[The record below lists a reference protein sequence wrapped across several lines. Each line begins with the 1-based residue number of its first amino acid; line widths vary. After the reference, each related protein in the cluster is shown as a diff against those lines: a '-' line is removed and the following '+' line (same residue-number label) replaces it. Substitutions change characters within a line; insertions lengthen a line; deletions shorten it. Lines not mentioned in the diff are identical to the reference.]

1 MQFFRSAILHSVH
14 FGNQYSRRALSARAL
29 YWTRAQVPKMLEIKL
44 TAEEDELCTL
54 LDQCTR
60 HMKETEGI
68 ETSCRI
74 AGGWVRD
81 KVRPGDPSS
90 LPSTDNGCSSTVQL
104 LGSQCNDIDIA
115 LENMMGV
122 PFAERFVEYCRTVKD
137 MTVKSVAKIESNP
150 DQSKHLETAR
160 TTVLGIELDFVNLR
174 SEEYA
179 ENSRIP
185 TQVAFGTP
193 LQDAL
198 RRDIT
203 INALFYN
210 VHSREVED
218 HTGKGLDD
226 LRNGVVRTPLPPR
239 ETFKDDPL
247 RVLRCVR
254 FASRFGFTMVS
265 ELEEAARDAEIQEA
279 LQVKI
284 SRERVG
290 EELDKM
296 MGGRN
301 PLLAIDLINKL
312 SLYRAVFS
320 IPEGAGVKLSGSPS
334 SSQDALK
341 AGVILHALSN
351 QASSSTT
358 TLSSLPVPSLPPVH
372 ALLLSELSMPTN
384 ASRRLY
390 LASALAPYRHITYT
404 TKAKVRPA
412 AEAVI
417 RDGLKLG
424 AQYHYLD
431 GVPTLY
437 LATELLQRGIAEYE
451 AGKMDK
457 PERAWIGVLLRDK
470 LVHNPATGSMWAT
483 SLLFSLVEELVELW
497 DTNANTY
504 NVEAASKRIEVYN
517 KFVARIEELELP
529 AAVDAKPILD
539 GREVVK
545 TLGAASPG
553 PWTGQ
558 VLGRVVEW
566 QLEHPQGTKEECEAW
581 LRAEQAAGNINTS
594 VAKRVQD
601 GNADA
606 KAKKAKR

>member
-1 MQFFRSAILHSVH
+1 M
-14 FGNQYSRRALSARAL
+14 Y
-29 YWTRAQVPKMLEIKL
+29 EIRL
-44 TAEEDELCTL
+44 TKEEDELCTL

-60 HMKETEGI
+60 HIKEAEGI

-81 KVRPGDPSS
+81 K
-90 LPSTDNGCSSTVQL
+90 L
-104 LGSQCNDIDIA
+104 LGSRCNDIDIA

-122 PFAERFVEYCRTVKD
+122 PFAERFVDYCRTVKD
-137 MTVKSVAKIESNP
+137 IAVKNVAKIESNP

-160 TTVLGIELDFVNLR
+160 TTLLGIELDFVNLR

-185 TQVAFGTP
+185 TQVTFGTP
-193 LQDAL
+193 LQDAM

-226 LRNGVVRTPLPPR
+226 LRDGVVRTPLPPR

-247 RVLRCVR
+247 RVLRCIR
-254 FASRFGFTMVS
+254 FASRFGFTMVP
-265 ELEEAARDAEIQEA
+265 ELQEAAKDPEIQEA
-279 LQVKI
+279 LRVKI

-301 PLLAIDLINKL
+301 PLLSIDFMNKL
-312 SLYRAVFS
+312 SLYPAVFS
-320 IPEGAGVKLSGSPS
+320 IPEGTGVKLSGSLS
-334 SSQDALK
+334 SSQDALN
-341 AGVILHALSN
+341 AAVILHALSN
-351 QASSSTT
+351 PTNDIST
-358 TLSSLPVPSLPPVH
+358 TLSGSPVPSLPPVH
-372 ALLLSELSMPTN
+372 RLLLSELSMPTN

-390 LASALAPYRHITYT
+390 LASALTPYRHLTYMS
-404 TKAKVRPA
+404 KAKVRPA

-431 GVPTLY
+431 GVPTLF
-437 LATELLQRGIAEYE
+437 LAAELLQRGIAEYE
-451 AGKMDK
+451 AGNIDK

-470 LVHNPATGSMWAT
+470 LVHNPATGSTWAT
-483 SLLFSLVEELVELW
+483 SLLFSLVQELVALW
-497 DTNANTY
+497 SNDGSTFD
-504 NVEAASKRIEVYN
+504 VDAASKRIAAYN
-517 KFVARIEELELP
+517 QFATRIEELALP
-529 AAVDAKPILD
+529 AAVDARPILD

-545 TLGAASPG
+545 ILGAASPG

-594 VAKRVQD
+594 VAKRGQD
-601 GNADA
+601 GDTDA

>member
-1 MQFFRSAILHSVH
+1 M
-14 FGNQYSRRALSARAL
+14 
-29 YWTRAQVPKMLEIKL
+29 EIKL
-44 TAEEDELCTL
+44 TEQEDELCAL

-60 HMKETEGI
+60 HLKENEGI

-81 KVRPGDPSS
+81 K
-90 LPSTDNGCSSTVQL
+90 L

-122 PFAERFVEYCRTVKD
+122 PFAERFVDYCRAVKD
-137 MTVKSVAKIESNP
+137 LAVKNVAKIESNP

-179 ENSRIP
+179 EDSRIP
-185 TQVAFGTP
+185 TQVTFGTP
-193 LQDAL
+193 LQDAI

-226 LRNGVVRTPLPPR
+226 LRNGVVRTPLAPR
-239 ETFKDDPL
+239 ETFMDDPL
-247 RVLRCVR
+247 RVLRCIR
-254 FASRFGFTMVS
+254 FSSRFGFTMVP
-265 ELEEAARDAEIQEA
+265 ELQEAAKDPAIQEA
-279 LQVKI
+279 LRVKI

-312 SLYRAVFS
+312 SLYTSVFS
-320 IPEGAGVKLSGSPS
+320 VPEGLGIKLSGSPS
-334 SSQDALK
+334 SPQYALK
-341 AGVILHALSN
+341 AALLLHAVANPARSV
-351 QASSSTT
+351 T
-358 TLSSLPVPSLPPVH
+358 TLSGLPLPSLPAVH
-372 ALLLSELSMPTN
+372 PLLLSEFSTQNNP
-384 ASRRLY
+384 SRRLY
-390 LASALAPYRHITYT
+390 LAAALTPYRDLTYLQ
-404 TKAKVRPA
+404 KGKERPA
-412 AEAVI
+412 VEVVI
-417 RDGLKLG
+417 REGLKLG

-431 GVPTLY
+431 GIPALF
-437 LATELLQRGIAEYE
+437 AASQLLRKGVADYQD
-451 AGKMDK
+451 GKLDK
-457 PERAWIGVLLRDK
+457 PERAWIGTLLREK
-470 LVHNPATGSMWAT
+470 NVHNPVTGSMWST
-483 SLLFSLVEELVELW
+483 SLLFSLVQELVSTW
-497 DTNANTY
+497 PDDANDLD
-504 NVEAASKRIEVYN
+504 VGAASKYIAAYN
-517 KFVARIEELELP
+517 KLADRIEELDLP
-529 AAVDAKPILD
+529 PAVDAKPIVD

-545 TLGAASPG
+545 ILEAPSAG

-558 VLGRVVEW
+558 VLARVIEW
-566 QLEHPQGTKEECEAW
+566 QLEHPEGTREQCEAW

-594 VAKRVQD
+594 AGKRVKD
-601 GNADA
+601 GDADA

>member
-1 MQFFRSAILHSVH
+1 M
-14 FGNQYSRRALSARAL
+14 
-29 YWTRAQVPKMLEIKL
+29 EIRL
-44 TAEEDELCTL
+44 TEREDELCAL

-60 HMKETEGI
+60 HLKESEGI

-81 KVRPGDPSS
+81 K
-90 LPSTDNGCSSTVQL
+90 L

-122 PFAERFVEYCRTVKD
+122 PFAERFVDYCRTVKNLA
-137 MTVKSVAKIESNP
+137 VKNVAKIESNP

-185 TQVAFGTP
+185 TQV
-193 LQDAL
+193 DAI

-218 HTGKGLDD
+218 HTGRGLDD
-226 LRNGVVRTPLPPR
+226 LRNGVVRTPLAPR
-239 ETFKDDPL
+239 ETFMDDPL
-247 RVLRCVR
+247 RVLRCIR
-254 FASRFGFTMVS
+254 FASRFGFTMVP
-265 ELEEAARDAEIQEA
+265 ELQEAAKDPAIQEA
-279 LQVKI
+279 LRVKI

-296 MGGRN
+296 MGGQVLRRN

-312 SLYRAVFS
+312 SLYTSVFS
-320 IPEGAGVKLSGSPS
+320 IPEGLGIKLSDAPS
-334 SSQDALK
+334 SPQKALK
-341 AGVILHALSN
+341 AALVLHALANPARSI
-351 QASSSTT
+351 T
-358 TLSSLPVPSLPPVH
+358 TLSGLSLPSLPAIHP
-372 ALLLSELSMPTN
+372 LLLSEFSTPN
-384 ASRRLY
+384 NPSRRLF
-390 LASALAPYRHITYT
+390 LAAALTPYRDLTYLQ
-404 TKAKVRPA
+404 KGKERPA
-412 AEAVI
+412 VEAVI
-417 RDGLKLG
+417 REGLKLG

-431 GVPTLY
+431 GIPALFS
-437 LATELLQRGIAEYE
+437 AAQLLRKGVTDYQN
-451 AGKMDK
+451 GKLDK
-457 PERAWIGVLLRDK
+457 PERVWIGTLLREK
-470 LVHNPATGSMWAT
+470 NVHNPVTGSVWST
-483 SLLFSLVEELVELW
+483 SLLFSLVQELASIWSDDASVL
-497 DTNANTY
+497 D
-504 NVEAASKRIEVYN
+504 VEAASKCIDAYN
-517 KFVARIEELELP
+517 KLAQRIEELNLP
-529 AAVDAKPILD
+529 SAVDAKPILD

-545 TLGAASPG
+545 ILEAPSAG

-558 VLGRVVEW
+558 VLARVIEW
-566 QLEHPQGTKEECEAW
+566 QLEHPEGTKEDCEAW

-594 VAKRVQD
+594 VGKRVKD
-601 GNADA
+601 GDADA